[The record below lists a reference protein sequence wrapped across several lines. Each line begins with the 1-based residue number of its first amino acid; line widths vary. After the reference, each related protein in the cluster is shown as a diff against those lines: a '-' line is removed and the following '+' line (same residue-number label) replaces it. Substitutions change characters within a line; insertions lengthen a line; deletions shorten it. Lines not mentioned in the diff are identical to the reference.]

1 MVKVA
6 VTEMAL
12 TGGTAAAAAPAITPS
27 TWRTVVGSVT
37 SLMTP
42 PVCMLVGR
50 SVAS

>member
-1 MVKVA
+1 M
-6 VTEMAL
+6 TEMAL

-27 TWRTVVGSVT
+27 KWPTTVVGSVT
-37 SLMTP
+37 SLMSP